1 MPEAASADLPMFPLT
16 GPAGLGADVRE
27 PDRLPGGTV
36 QGDPRHGGI
45 SSAPGQLWD
54 WSQAR
59 RGLRLRTLILLR
71 WVSLAGQFVLLCGVT
86 LLLDFRPPIWPCM
99 AVLALAAVV
108 NLSLQVIW
116 PGARV
121 AGRREALAQ
130 LAFDI
135 CELTAIL
142 ALTGGLQNPFSL
154 LLLAPVTVAAATLP
168 SKAAGAVGI
177 LALASTTVL
186 GLWSAPLPWVSGTHL
201 LLPPLY
207 QTGIWAATAAGI
219 VFTGV
224 YAWQAQLEAQR
235 MELALA
241 TTQAVL
247 AREQRLSALGGLA
260 AAAAHE
266 LGTPLA
272 TIQLVSK
279 EALLGLKEDNPLHED
294 LTLLV
299 SQAERCR
306 LILRSLARAP
316 DATDARHARM
326 GLSQLMSEIADP
338 YRTPEIVIETDVSC
352 AVGAAILEV
361 KRLPEVLHGLAAFV
375 ENATDFAESIVEV
388 TAYYDA
394 ERLVIDVRDDG
405 KGFPAEVL
413 ARLGEPYI
421 TTRSHGEGS
430 RSGHQG
436 MGLGFF
442 IAKTLLERTGATVE
456 FRNAK
461 RGGAVISSRW
471 ARRRIEA
478 PPEDGPIMP
487 F

>member
-1 MPEAASADLPMFPLT
+1 MPTVSPRPTPTAAAPS
-16 GPAGLGADVRE
+16 PAPVRT
-27 PDRLPGGTV
+27 PGDRLPGGTL

-45 SSAPGQLWD
+45 SAAPGQLWD

-71 WVSLAGQFVLLCGVT
+71 WVSIGGQLAALLFVT
-86 LLLDFRPPIWPCM
+86 LALGFRPPLWACFGVI
-99 AVLALAAVV
+99 ALAAAV
-108 NLSLQVIW
+108 NMSLQVIW

-130 LAFDI
+130 LGFDI
-135 CELTAIL
+135 AELTAIL

-168 SKAAGAVGI
+168 SRDAATVGV
-177 LALASTTVL
+177 LALAATAALAVFAGPVPWRDGGVLILPRLYQL
-186 GLWSAPLPWVSGTHL
+186 GLW
-201 LLPPLY
+201 
-207 QTGIWAATAAGI
+207 AATGAGI

-279 EALLGLKEDNPLHED
+279 EMLLAAPPGTPAHDD
-294 LTLLV
+294 ATLLV

-306 LILRSLARAP
+306 DILRSLSRAP
-316 DATDARHARM
+316 DAQDARHARM
-326 GLSQLMSEIADP
+326 SLSQLMAEIADP
-338 YRTPEIVIETDVSC
+338 YRTSEIAIETDVSC
-352 AVGAAILEV
+352 AVGSSIMEV

-375 ENATDFAESIVEV
+375 ENATDFAESLVEV
-388 TAYYDA
+388 SAYYDA
-394 ERLVIDVRDDG
+394 ERLILEVRDDG
-405 KGFPAEVL
+405 AGFPADVL
-413 ARLGEPYI
+413 ARLGEPYV

-430 RSGHQG
+430 RSGHMG

-456 FRNAK
+456 FRNAR
-461 RGGAVISSRW
+461 RGGAVISARW
-471 ARRRIEA
+471 DRARIEA
-478 PPEDGPIMP
+478 APPDG